1 MNLIKEE
8 LVTNA
13 EAKALLEKAVKP
25 DDMKFEQK
33 NAWENLK
40 HFAKLP
46 ADKAKAL
53 AEELNKN
60 KKLRERQI
68 ISIIDMLPDDEDDLR
83 AVLGKDYANFAPDE
97 IALILEAVRN
107 ARTGKS

>member
-13 EAKALLEKAVKP
+13 EAKAMLEKAVKP

-40 HFAKLP
+40 RFAKLP

-53 AEELNKN
+53 AEELNKS

-68 ISIIDMLPDDEDDLR
+68 IAIIDVMPEDEDDLR
-83 AVLGKDYANFAPDE
+83 AVLGKDYTNFTPDE
-97 IALILEAVRN
+97 IGLILEAVKK
-107 ARTGKS
+107 AKTDKS

>member
-13 EAKALLEKAVKP
+13 EAKALLERAVKP

-33 NAWENLK
+33 NAYENLK
-40 HFAKLP
+40 RFAKLT
-46 ADKAKAL
+46 AEKAKAL
-53 AEELNKN
+53 MEELNKS

-68 ISIIDMLPDDEDDLR
+68 VSIINIMPEDEDDLR
-83 AVLGKDYANFAPDE
+83 AVMGKDYTNFTPDE
-97 IALILEAVRN
+97 INLILESVRN
-107 ARTGKS
+107 TRADKS

>member
-1 MNLIKEE
+1 MNLVKEE

-33 NAWENLK
+33 NAYENLK
-40 HFAKLP
+40 RFAKLD
-46 ADKAKAL
+46 AGKAKSL

-68 ISIIDMLPDDEDDLR
+68 VSVVNMLPEDEDDLR
-83 AVLGKDYANFAPDE
+83 AVLGKDYTNFTPDE
-97 IALILEAVRN
+97 IGLILDAIRK
-107 ARTGKS
+107 ARTDKS

>member
-33 NAWENLK
+33 NAYENLK
-40 HFAKLP
+40 RFAKLP
-46 ADKAKAL
+46 AEKAKAL
-53 AEELNKN
+53 MEELNKS

-68 ISIIDMLPDDEDDLR
+68 VSIINIMPEDEDDLR
-83 AVLGKDYANFAPDE
+83 AVMGKDYTNFTPDE
-97 IALILEAVRN
+97 INLILDAVRKAKTDKN
-107 ARTGKS
+107 

>member
-33 NAWENLK
+33 NAYENLK
-40 HFAKLP
+40 RFAKLT
-46 ADKAKAL
+46 AEKAKAL
-53 AEELNKN
+53 MEELNKS

-68 ISIIDMLPDDEDDLR
+68 VSIINIMPEDEDDLR
-83 AVLGKDYANFAPDE
+83 AVMGKDYTNFTPDE
-97 IALILEAVRN
+97 INLILESVRN
-107 ARTGKS
+107 TRADKS

>member
-13 EAKALLEKAVKP
+13 EAKALLEKAVKL

-33 NAWENLK
+33 NAYENLK
-40 HFAKLP
+40 RFAKLP
-46 ADKAKAL
+46 AEKAKAL
-53 AEELNKN
+53 MEELNTS

-68 ISIIDMLPDDEDDLR
+68 VSIINIMPEDEDDLR
-83 AVLGKDYANFAPDE
+83 AVMGKDYTNFTPDE
-97 IALILEAVRN
+97 INLILESVRT
-107 ARTGKS
+107 ARTDKS

>member
-33 NAWENLK
+33 NAYENLK
-40 HFAKLP
+40 RFAKLT
-46 ADKAKAL
+46 AEKAKAL
-53 AEELNKN
+53 AEELNKS

-68 ISIIDMLPDDEDDLR
+68 VSIINIMPEDEDDLR
-83 AVLGKDYANFAPDE
+83 AVMGKDYTNFTPDE
-97 IALILEAVRN
+97 INLILDAVRKAKTDKN
-107 ARTGKS
+107 

>member
-33 NAWENLK
+33 NAYENLK
-40 HFAKLP
+40 RFAKL
-46 ADKAKAL
+46 AAEKAKAL
-53 AEELNKN
+53 AEELNKS

-68 ISIIDMLPDDEDDLR
+68 VSIINTMPEDEDDLR
-83 AVLGKDYANFAPDE
+83 AVMGKDYTNFTPDE
-97 IALILEAVRN
+97 INLILESVRN
-107 ARTGKS
+107 TRADKS

>member
-33 NAWENLK
+33 NAYENLK
-40 HFAKLP
+40 RFAKLP
-46 ADKAKAL
+46 AEKAKAL

-68 ISIIDMLPDDEDDLR
+68 ISVINMIPEDEDDLR
-83 AVLGKDYANFAPDE
+83 AVLGKDYTTFTPDE
-97 IALILEAVRN
+97 INLILEAVRK
-107 ARTGKS
+107 ARTDKS

>member
-1 MNLIKEE
+1 MNLTKEE
-8 LVTNA
+8 LVTTS
-13 EAKALLEKAVKP
+13 EAKAMLEKAVKP

-40 HFAKLP
+40 RFAKLP

-60 KKLRERQI
+60 NKLRERQI
-68 ISIIDMLPDDEDDLR
+68 IAVIDTMPEDEDDLR
-83 AVLGKDYANFAPDE
+83 AVLGKDYANFTPEE
-97 IALILEAVRN
+97 IRLILEAVKK
-107 ARTGKS
+107 AKTDKS

>member
-40 HFAKLP
+40 RFAKLP

-53 AEELNKN
+53 ADVLNAN
-60 KKLRERQI
+60 KKLRERQVV
-68 ISIIDMLPDDEDDLR
+68 SIIDMMPEDEDDLR
-83 AVLGKDYANFAPDE
+83 AVMGKDYSNFTPEE
-97 IALILEAVRN
+97 IGLILETVRN
-107 ARTGKS
+107 ARTGKG

>member
-33 NAWENLK
+33 NAYENLK
-40 HFAKLP
+40 RFAKLT
-46 ADKAKAL
+46 AEKAKAL
-53 AEELNKN
+53 MEELNKS

-68 ISIIDMLPDDEDDLR
+68 VSIINIMPEDEDDLR
-83 AVLGKDYANFAPDE
+83 AVMGKDYTNFTPDE
-97 IALILEAVRN
+97 INLILDAVRKAKTDKN
-107 ARTGKS
+107 

>member
-8 LVTNA
+8 LITNT

-33 NAWENLK
+33 NAYENLK
-40 HFAKLP
+40 RFAKLA
-46 ADKAKAL
+46 ADKARAL

-68 ISIIDMLPDDEDDLR
+68 ISIVNMLPEDEDDLR
-83 AVLGKDYANFAPDE
+83 AVLGKDYSNFTPDE
-97 IALILEAVRN
+97 ISLILDAVRK
-107 ARTGKS
+107 ARTDKS

>member
-33 NAWENLK
+33 NAYENLK
-40 HFAKLP
+40 RFAKLP
-46 ADKAKAL
+46 AEKAKAL
-53 AEELNKN
+53 MEELNKS

-68 ISIIDMLPDDEDDLR
+68 VSIINIMPEDEDDLR
-83 AVLGKDYANFAPDE
+83 AVMGKDYTNFTPDE
-97 IALILEAVRN
+97 INLILESVRN
-107 ARTGKS
+107 ARTDKS